1 MIRTLRGTV
10 VSDKMDKTVVVAVHS
25 VREHPVYRKKYKIT
39 TKFKAHD
46 AENTC
51 HVGDLVEI
59 TETRPLSRDKR
70 WLVARKV
77 TAKELEV

>member
-1 MIRTLRGTV
+1 
-10 VSDKMDKTVVVAVHS
+10 MDKTVVVAVHTTK
-25 VREHPVYRKKYKIT
+25 EHPIYRKKYKIT

-46 AENTC
+46 AENSC
-51 HVGDLVEI
+51 HIGDLVEI

>member
-10 VSDKMDKTVVVAVHS
+10 VSDKMDKTVVVAVS
-25 VREHPVYRKKYKIT
+25 ALKEHPIYRKKFKVT
-39 TKFKAHD
+39 TRFKAHD
-46 AENTC
+46 ADNSV

-59 TETRPLSRDKR
+59 TETRPISRDKR

-77 TAKELEV
+77 SAKELEV